1 MGSGIAVCLLS
12 AGLPVYLL
20 EQNEKVSPINGILSS
35 CQSFK
40 YAKGFFFYLSSI
52 FAQTQLGML
61 YFVLSAV
68 LMNDFLI
75 ANSPSFRVKE
85 IKILFLSST
94 IGQGL
99 FLAAGQVRQS

>member
-1 MGSGIAVCLLS
+1 
-12 AGLPVYLL
+12 
-20 EQNEKVSPINGILSS
+20 
-35 CQSFK
+35 
-40 YAKGFFFYLSSI
+40 
-52 FAQTQLGML
+52 ML

-75 ANSPSFRVKE
+75 ANSPSFREKE

-99 FLAAGQVRQS
+99 FLAAGQVRQSWLHGKDDKVSTFTMLFGMHCKIPVMFIFTLSHDYAYKSS